1 MESNEIK
8 LQQLFY
14 YTAIS
19 LSVLILLYAGKTLF
33 IPMFYGLLIA
43 LVLYPFCSGL
53 EARGFNKTVAI
64 IIGMIIVTLF
74 IIGLGSLLILQIKAL
89 QHDFPEL
96 KARFLANI
104 PELKAWIYSTSGIS
118 QAAQDKWWSDFKSS
132 PSIFTSSTIRNTM
145 SATFNMI
152 YIGYITPVFTV
163 LFLYNRKVFVQ
174 FLSSLAGAEY
184 KDKLSVILRETVTSY
199 ANFIKGMIKVYL
211 IVGTLNSLGL
221 LLLGIKHAL
230 LFGYL
235 TAIMTIIPY
244 IGIFVSSMLPI
255 SVAWLTKGHI
265 LYPLGV
271 IAVFSFVQYLEGN
284 IIFPRVV
291 GSQLNISTWATLVA
305 IIAGGI
311 LWGISGMILFI
322 PFIGML
328 KIVSDYI
335 PEWKSLNILISRRS
349 QPDPAGQA

>member
-1 MESNEIK
+1 MGSDEIK

-14 YTAIS
+14 YIAIP
-19 LSVLILLYAGKTLF
+19 LCVLFLLYAGRSLF

-43 LVLYPFCSGL
+43 LVLYPFCRGL

-64 IIGMIIVTLF
+64 IIGMIIVTLL
-74 IIGLGSLLILQIKAL
+74 ILGLGSLLILQVKAL
-89 QHDFPEL
+89 QHDLPEL

-104 PELKAWIYSTSGIS
+104 PEIQAWIYSASGIS
-118 QAAQDKWWSDFKSS
+118 QEAQNKWWSDFKSS
-132 PSIFTSSTIRNTM
+132 PSLFTGSNIRNTM
-145 SATFNMI
+145 AATFHSI

-174 FLSSLAGAEY
+174 FLSFLAGDQY
-184 KDKLSVILRETVTSY
+184 KDKLSVILRETVMTY
-199 ANFIKGMIKVYL
+199 AQFIKGMIKVYL
-211 IVGTLNSLGL
+211 IVGTLNSIGL

-265 LYPLGV
+265 LYPIGV

-291 GSQLNISTWATLVA
+291 GSQLNISTWATLVGV
-305 IIAGGI
+305 IVGGI

-335 PEWKSLNILISRRS
+335 PEWKALNILISRS
-349 QPDPAGQA
+349 PQTEPAGKT